1 MEVRLT
7 PRQMAKGIL
16 KGELPPRPLVL
27 PIVFSL
33 GAKVENVSPA
43 AFLKNPTKIAS
54 ALRQMRSHLQTD
66 GVACYFDRYLEVEAL
81 GATLEYKSEG
91 EPPEIRWPG
100 SAAAGEIPSGL
111 RSPEDAAQHGRIP
124 IAAEVIRRMNSLP
137 NREFLLMVGVTGPM
151 ALTAQLT
158 HMGKSENP
166 ELAAFPA
173 EALELAS
180 SVVTQIA
187 TTFLEAGSDMVFLQ
201 EKIPAGLSGE
211 SCEQWANLLV
221 PAINVARFYEALP
234 VLLLGQSN
242 SASEN
247 WEMILRQRWDCLVC
261 APLGVMSSRRMEGSP
276 AAQGTPH
283 GISLPLEIFA
293 SGNASSEGAIANLR
307 EAVAQCRPVIITTA
321 GDAPFATDM
330 KQLKKVFEEIARG
343 W

>member
-1 MEVRLT
+1 
-7 PRQMAKGIL
+7 
-16 KGELPPRPLVL
+16 
-27 PIVFSL
+27 
-33 GAKVENVSPA
+33 
-43 AFLKNPTKIAS
+43 
-54 ALRQMRSHLQTD
+54 
-66 GVACYFDRYLEVEAL
+66 
-81 GATLEYKSEG
+81 
-91 EPPEIRWPG
+91 
-100 SAAAGEIPSGL
+100 
-111 RSPEDAAQHGRIP
+111 
-124 IAAEVIRRMNSLP
+124 MNSLP

-151 ALTAQLT
+151 ALASQLT

-187 TTFLEAGSDMVFLQ
+187 TTFLEAGSDVVFLQ

-211 SCEQWANLLV
+211 SCEQWSNLLA
-221 PAINVARFYEALP
+221 PAINVTRFYEALP

-242 SASEN
+242 TASEN
-247 WEMILRQRWDCLVC
+247 REMILRQRWDCLLC
-261 APLGVMSSRRMEGSP
+261 APASLLPTRRTEGSP
-276 AAQGTPH
+276 AAQGTTH

-293 SGNASSEGAIANLR
+293 GGDASSEGAIANLR
-307 EAVAQCRPVIITTA
+307 EAVAQFHPAIITTA